1 MSSSNFLAQARQHL
15 AVGTSLFAL
24 LVNLGAPAPVA
35 AQEPAKQ
42 LAQHTPTA
50 SPIKHVIVIIGENR
64 TFDHIFATYKPKTA
78 GETVNNLLSEGII
91 KSDGTPGPNYSVSLQ
106 YSATD
111 TGAYSSSPGGK
122 SLYGS
127 IPPVVTGG
135 PQTAYGE
142 QLLDAGLI
150 TTAYQVEP
158 GFLSPNYYQFLMT
171 GGTGLTDGGTGPDTR
186 IPNDLNL
193 PGGVFQLT
201 PGVPYDAYASSPV
214 HRFYQMWQQED
225 CNASLATSS
234 NPSGCLRDL
243 FPWVE
248 VSVGAGTNGLPQPS
262 PFTTYTT
269 GEGSTSMEF
278 YNVQQGDAPYLT
290 HLANTYTMSDNYHQ
304 AAMGGTGLNHIML
317 GFADAIWY
325 SDGNGN
331 ALVPTAQQIE
341 DPDAQPGTNNWYVED
356 GYGGFNST
364 TNTPYGG
371 GSYSACADTTQAG
384 VPAVVNY
391 LGSLSKPI
399 APNCDAGHY
408 YLLNNYNPGYNADG
422 TLAVNDNN
430 DFASFTIPP
439 TSVRHIGDALL
450 DANVS
455 FKYYGDG
462 WNLYLS
468 DPNFLN
474 PLDAYCNI
482 CNPFQY
488 ASDIM
493 TNGTLREEHI
503 QDLANFYED
512 VKANDLPS
520 VSIIKPS
527 GFVDGHPASS
537 KLDLFEGFV
546 KQIVDKV
553 QASSE
558 WASTAIFVTFDE
570 GGGYYDSGYVQP
582 LDFFGD
588 RTRIPLLVVSPF
600 STGGHVNHS
609 YSDHVSL
616 TKFIERNWGLS
627 PLTARSR
634 DNFPNPKATK
644 SNPYVPTNSPALD
657 DLFDAFNFKGG
668 K

>member
-1 MSSSNFLAQARQHL
+1 MSSPSFLAKTRQHL
-15 AVGTSLFAL
+15 AVGASLFAL
-24 LVNLGAPAPVA
+24 LVNLVAPAPAA
-35 AQEPAKQ
+35 AQQPATN
-42 LAQHTPTA
+42 LAEQTPTA

-64 TFDHIFATYKPKTA
+64 SFDHIFATYKPKA

-91 KSDGTPGPNYSVSLQ
+91 KADGAPGPNYSLSLQ
-106 YSATD
+106 NSASD
-111 TGAYSSSPGGK
+111 TGTYSNHPGGK
-122 SLYGS
+122 TLYGS

-150 TTAYQVEP
+150 TTAYQIEP
-158 GFLSPNYYQFLMT
+158 GFLSPNYYQYLMT
-171 GGTGLTDGGTGPDTR
+171 GGTGLTNGYTGPDTR
-186 IPNDLNL
+186 IPNVLDL
-193 PGGVFQLT
+193 PGGAFQLT
-201 PGVPYDAYASSPV
+201 PGVPYDAYANSPV
-214 HRFYQMWQQED
+214 HRFYQMWQQQD
-225 CNASLATSS
+225 CDASLATRS
-234 NPSGCLRDL
+234 NPAGCLHDL

-248 VSVGAGTNGLPQPS
+248 VTVGAGTNGLSQPS

-304 AAMGGTGLNHIML
+304 AAMGGTGMNHIMI
-317 GFADAIWY
+317 GFADDIWY

-331 ALVPTAQQIE
+331 TVVPIQAQIE

-364 TNTPYGG
+364 TNMPYGG
-371 GSYSACADTTQAG
+371 GSYSACADTTQPG
-384 VPAVVNY
+384 VPAVVDY
-391 LGSLSKPI
+391 LASLAKPI

-408 YLLNNYNPGYNADG
+408 YILNNYNPGYNADG
-422 TLAVNDNN
+422 TLAIDDSNPY
-430 DFASFTIPP
+430 ASFTVPP
-439 TSVRHIGDALL
+439 TSVRHIGDALMH
-450 DANVS
+450 ANVS

-462 WNLYLS
+462 WNLNRS
-468 DPNFLN
+468 DPNFAN
-474 PLDAYCNI
+474 PLDEYCNI

-493 TNGTLREEHI
+493 TNGTLRQAHI

-512 VKANDLPS
+512 VKAGALPS
-520 VSIIKPS
+520 LSIIKPS

-546 KQIVDKV
+546 KQILDKV
-553 QASSE
+553 QASGE

-570 GGGYYDSGYVQP
+570 SGGYYDSGYVQP

-588 RTRIPLLVVSPF
+588 GSRTVLIIVSPF
-600 STGGHVNHS
+600 TTGGHINHS
-609 YSDHVSL
+609 YADHVSL
-616 TKFIERNWGLS
+616 TKFIERNWSLG
-627 PLTARSR
+627 PLTTRSR
-634 DNFPNPKATK
+634 DNDPNPKATE
-644 SNPYVPTNSPALD
+644 SNPYVPTNSPAIG
-657 DLFDAFNFKGG
+657 DLFDAFNFSK
-668 K
+668 

>member
-1 MSSSNFLAQARQHL
+1 MSSPSFLAKARQHL

-24 LVNLGAPAPVA
+24 FANLGAPVNAA
-35 AQEPAKQ
+35 AQEPASQ
-42 LAQHTPTA
+42 PATT

-64 TFDHIFATYKPKTA
+64 SFDHIFATYEPKT
-78 GETVNNLLSEGII
+78 GETVKNLLSEGII
-91 KSDGTPGPNYSVSLQ
+91 KADGTPGPNYSLSLQ
-106 YSATD
+106 NSASD
-111 TGAYSSSPGGK
+111 TGTYSNHPGGK
-122 SLYGS
+122 TLYGS

-135 PQTAYGE
+135 PEVAYGE
-142 QLLDAGLI
+142 QLLDAGYI
-150 TTAYQVEP
+150 TTAYQIEP
-158 GFLSPNYYQFLMT
+158 GFLAPNYYQYLMT
-171 GGTGLTDGGTGPDTR
+171 GGTGLTDAYTGPDTR
-186 IPNDLNL
+186 IPNVLDL
-193 PGGVFQLT
+193 PGGAFQLT
-201 PGVPYDAYASSPV
+201 PGVPYDAYVNSPV
-214 HRFYQMWQQED
+214 HRFYQMWQQQD
-225 CNASLATSS
+225 CNASLATAS
-234 NPSGCLRDL
+234 NPAGCLHDL

-248 VSVGAGTNGLPQPS
+248 VSIGAGDNGLAQSS

-278 YNVQQGDAPYLT
+278 YNVRQGDAPYLT
-290 HLANTYTMSDNYHQ
+290 FLANNYTMSDNYHQ

-341 DPDAQPGTNNWYVED
+341 DPDAQSGTNNWYVED
-356 GYGGFNST
+356 GYGGFDST
-364 TNTPYGG
+364 TETPYGG
-371 GSYSACADTTQAG
+371 GSYSACADTTQPG

-391 LGSLSKPI
+391 LQSLATKI
-399 APNCDAGHY
+399 NPNCEAGHY

-422 TLAVNDNN
+422 TLAVDDSNDY
-430 DFASFTIPP
+430 ASFTIPP
-439 TSVRHIGDALL
+439 TSVRHIGDALM

-468 DPNFLN
+468 DPNFTN
-474 PLDAYCNI
+474 PLDEYCNI

-493 TNGTLREEHI
+493 TNGTLREDHI

-512 VKANDLPS
+512 LKAGELPA
-520 VSIIKPS
+520 VSFIKPS

-537 KLDLFEGFV
+537 KLDLFEGFL

-558 WASTAIFVTFDE
+558 WGSTAIFATFDE
-570 GGGYYDSGYVQP
+570 SGGYYDSGYVQP

-588 RTRIPLLVVSPF
+588 GTRTPLIIVSPF
-600 STGGHVNHS
+600 AEGGHINHS
-609 YSDHVSL
+609 YADHVSL
-616 TKFIERNWGLS
+616 TKFIERNWGLG
-627 PLTARSR
+627 PLTGRSR
-634 DNFPNPKATK
+634 DNDPNPKATK
-644 SNPYVPTNSPALD
+644 SNPYVPTNSPAID
-657 DLFDAFNFKGG
+657 DLFDAFNFSGGG

>member
-1 MSSSNFLAQARQHL
+1 MSTSAFLAKARQHL
-15 AVGTSLFAL
+15 AVGTSLVAL
-24 LVNLGAPAPVA
+24 VANLGAPFTAA
-35 AQEPAKQ
+35 AQEPAKP
-42 LAQHTPTA
+42 AA
-50 SPIKHVIVIIGENR
+50 SPIEHVIVIIGENR
-64 TFDHIFATYKPKTA
+64 TFDHIFATYRPKS
-78 GETVNNLLSEGII
+78 GQTVSNLLSKGII
-91 KSDGTPGPNYSVSLQ
+91 KADGTPGPNYSLSLQ
-106 YSATD
+106 NTASD
-111 TGAYSSSPGGK
+111 TGAFSMDPGDK
-122 SLYGS
+122 NVYTNN
-127 IPPVVTGG
+127 PPVVTGG
-135 PQTAYGE
+135 PEIAYGE
-142 QLLDAGLI
+142 QLIAAGII
-150 TTAYQVEP
+150 TSPQQIEP
-158 GFLSPNYYQFLMT
+158 GFLPNNYYNLLLT

-186 IPNDLNL
+186 IPNVLNL
-193 PGGVFQLT
+193 PAGVFQLT

-214 HRFYQMWQQED
+214 HRFYQMWQQSD
-225 CNASLATSS
+225 CSAAYATAA
-234 NPSGCLRDL
+234 NPAGCLHDL

-248 VSVGAGTNGLPQPS
+248 TSIGAGTNGLPQPN

-269 GEGSTSMEF
+269 GEGSTAMEF
-278 YNVQQGDAPYLT
+278 YNVQQGDAPYLK
-290 HLANTYTMSDNYHQ
+290 HLADTYTMSDNYHQ

-331 ALVPTAQQIE
+331 ALTPTSAQIE
-341 DPDAQPGTNNWYVED
+341 DPDAQAGTNNWYTED
-356 GYGGFNST
+356 GYGGFDST
-364 TNTPYGG
+364 TNQPYGG
-371 GSYSACADTTQAG
+371 GSYSACADTTQPG

-391 LGSLSKPI
+391 LQSLSTPI
-399 APNCDAGHY
+399 KANCDAGHY

-430 DFASFTIPP
+430 SFASFTIPP
-439 TSVRHIGDALL
+439 TSVRHIGDALM

-468 DPNFLN
+468 DPNYNN

-512 VKANDLPS
+512 VKASEVPA

-546 KQIVDKV
+546 KQIVTSV
-553 QASSE
+553 QANSKL
-558 WASTAIFVTFDE
+558 WAHTAIFVTFDE
-570 GGGYYDSGYVQP
+570 GGGYYDSGYIQP

-588 RTRIPLLVVSPF
+588 GTRIPLIIVSPF
-600 STGGHVNHS
+600 TQGGFINHS

-616 TKFIERNWGLS
+616 TKFIERNWHLS

-634 DNFPNPKATK
+634 DNYPNPKATK
-644 SNPYVPTNSPALD
+644 ANPYVPINSPAID
-657 DLFDAFNFKGG
+657 DLFDAFHFNGNK
-668 K
+668 

>member
-1 MSSSNFLAQARQHL
+1 MSAPTFLAQARQRL

-24 LVNLGAPAPVA
+24 LINLGAPFTSA
-35 AQEPAKQ
+35 AQESATQTTKT
-42 LAQHTPTA
+42 APTA

-64 TFDHIFATYKPKTA
+64 TFDHVFATYKPKN
-78 GETVNNLLSEGII
+78 GESISNLLSKGII
-91 KSDGTPGPNYSVSLQ
+91 NANGTPGPNYSVSLQ
-106 YSATD
+106 NSASDTSTYSID
-111 TGAYSSSPGGK
+111 PGGK

-127 IPPVVTGG
+127 IPPVVAGG
-135 PQTAYGE
+135 PELAYGE
-142 QLLDAGLI
+142 QLIDAGI
-150 TTAYQVEP
+150 IKYPQQIEP
-158 GFLSPNYYQFLMT
+158 GFLPNSYYDLLLT
-171 GGTGLTDGGTGPDTR
+171 GGTGLSDGGTGPDTR

-225 CNASLATSS
+225 CNASFATAKD
-234 NPSGCLRDL
+234 PSGCRHDL

-248 VSVGAGTNGLPQPS
+248 VSVGAGTNGLPQPN
-262 PFTTYTT
+262 PFNTYTT

-278 YNVQQGDAPYLT
+278 YNVQQGDVPYLT
-290 HLANTYTMSDNYHQ
+290 RLADTFTMSDNYHQ

-341 DPDAQPGTNNWYVED
+341 DPDAQAGTNNWYVED
-356 GYGGFNST
+356 GYGGFNSQ
-364 TNTPYGG
+364 TNMPYGG
-371 GSYSACADTTQAG
+371 GSYSACADAKQPG

-391 LGSLSKPI
+391 LQSLAKPI
-399 APNCDAGHY
+399 NPNCDAGHY

-422 TLAVNDNN
+422 SLAINDNN
-430 DFASFTIPP
+430 NFASFTIPP
-439 TSVRHIGDALL
+439 TSVKHIGDALMA
-450 DANVS
+450 ANVS

-462 WNLYLS
+462 WNLNLS

-493 TNGTLREEHI
+493 TNGTLRQEHI

-512 VKANDLPS
+512 VKAGELPA

-537 KLDLFEGFV
+537 KLDLFEGFT
-546 KQIVDKV
+546 KKIIDTV
-553 QASSE
+553 QASPE
-558 WASTAIFVTFDE
+558 WSSTAVFVTFDE

-588 RTRIPLLVVSPF
+588 GTRIPLIIVSPF
-600 STGGHVNHS
+600 TKGGHVNHS
-609 YSDHVSL
+609 YADHVSL
-616 TKFIERNWGLS
+616 TKFIERNWGLT

-634 DNFPNPKATK
+634 DNYPNPTTTK

-657 DLFDAFNFKGG
+657 DLFDAFNFGG
-668 K
+668 GQ